1 MVHYLYLH
9 GFASGPQSYKAQA
22 LRARFEAVGLSLTIP
37 DLNQG
42 DFFGLTLS
50 RQIQQ
55 ARELILAQAQP
66 TVIIGSSLGGLTAA
80 WVAEQ
85 ADLRGRIEK
94 LVLLAPAFRFLAQ
107 WLPRLGEAA
116 LDQWRR
122 QGELSVYHY
131 ADQEQKTLHYRFVED
146 AQGYND
152 DALQAPIPTLI
163 CHGTQDEVI
172 AIEASRAYA
181 LRRPW
186 VQLLELDSDHAL
198 GDVEAEIWQAM
209 ADFLGLAAA
218 SRIDDG
224 SEP

>member
-22 LRARFEAVGLSLTIP
+22 LKARFEAAGLSLTIP

-42 DFFGLTLS
+42 DFSTLTLS

-55 ARELILAQAQP
+55 AREFIVAQAEP

-107 WLPRLGEAA
+107 WLPRLGETA
-116 LDQWRR
+116 LDQWRQ
-122 QGELSVYHY
+122 QGVLSVYHY
-131 ADQEQKTLHYRFVED
+131 ADQEQKPLHYRFVED
-146 AQGYND
+146 AQGYDD
-152 DALQAPIPTLI
+152 DALQTQIPTLI

-172 AIEASRAYA
+172 AIEASRTYTIH
-181 LRRPW
+181 RPW
-186 VQLLELDSDHAL
+186 VHLVELDSDHAL
-198 GDVEAEIWQAM
+198 GDVEAEIWQAV
-209 ADFLGLAAA
+209 AAFLGLSPGVRLGQAAL
-218 SRIDDG
+218 G
-224 SEP
+224 